1 MSSFKRVKIVLH
13 AIAYQTRALSRL
25 ARLAC
30 HSRVLAGDAS
40 GETARVYMRVC
51 ALREEMTDLSVSYQ
65 MSYVSNGR

>member
-30 HSRVLAGDAS
+30 LSRGFPARVAGQN
-40 GETARVYMRVC
+40 TRVYMRVC